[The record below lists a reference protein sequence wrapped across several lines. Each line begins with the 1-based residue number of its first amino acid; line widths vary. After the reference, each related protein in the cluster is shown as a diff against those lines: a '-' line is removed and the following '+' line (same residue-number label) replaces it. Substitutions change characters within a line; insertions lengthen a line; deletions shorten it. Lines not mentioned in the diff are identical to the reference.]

1 MASKY
6 SIDITAYEYD
16 VLGKNHLIS
25 MACKL
30 YLQSAIKHDDE
41 VALILTLTELQDLIG
56 YVAAEANHARSKRNS
71 EDLNIICDY
80 LEAAEEDIKHGR
92 IDSFDT

>member
-6 SIDITAYEYD
+6 SVGITAYEYD
-16 VLGKNHLIS
+16 VLSKNYLIS
-25 MACKL
+25 MTCKP

-41 VALILTLTELQDLIG
+41 VVLVLTFKELQDLIG

-71 EDLNIICDY
+71 EDLNEICDY
-80 LEAAEEDIKHGR
+80 LEVAEEDIKNGR
-92 IDSFDT
+92 VESFDT